1 MGFFNLDLS
10 GSSLTSLQFHYTT
23 FVKIGQIISTQYERV
38 LIISFYP
45 IVRLINLKTA
55 LHIYPVYFVQFL

>member
-23 FVKIGQIISTQYERV
+23 FVKIGQIISTQHERV